1 MKKFI
6 ATGEMAGKTFILNDR
21 YSFVDGEMPVSDDDA
36 TKIKPILCGFYACEI
51 EDVTEPDEGKAAD
64 DSSLSKTVTQGS
76 DESDDE

>member
-21 YSFVDGEMPVSDDDA
+21 YSFVGGEMPVSDDDA

-51 EDVTEPDEGKAAD
+51 ENVAEPVIEDPASET
-64 DSSLSKTVTQGS
+64 SLSKTVTQGDS
-76 DESDDE
+76 DTDE

>member
-36 TKIKPILCGFYACEI
+36 AKIKPILCGFYACEI
-51 EDVTEPDEGKAAD
+51 EDVAEPVVEDLAGET
-64 DSSLSKTVTQGS
+64 SLSKTVTQGDS
-76 DESDDE
+76 DTDE